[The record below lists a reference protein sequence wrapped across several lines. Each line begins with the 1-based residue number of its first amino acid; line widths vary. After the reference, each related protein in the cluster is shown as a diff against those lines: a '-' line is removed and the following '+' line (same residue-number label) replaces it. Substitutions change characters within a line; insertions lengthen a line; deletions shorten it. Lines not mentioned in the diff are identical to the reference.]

1 MLRTSIQKYLL
12 NEILLII
19 NIKNNLQKTIN
30 T

>member
-12 NEILLII
+12 NKILLII